1 MDYLKPLYYD
11 EHYSMTC
18 SLKIFSSEQSM
29 KYYMGKRYEQF
40 TEKEMQIALK
50 HEHMINLAPKRKVN

>member
-1 MDYLKPLYYD
+1 
-11 EHYSMTC
+11 
-18 SLKIFSSEQSM
+18 M
-29 KYYMGKRYEQF
+29 KHYMGKRYEQF

>member
-1 MDYLKPLYYD
+1 MK
-11 EHYSMTC
+11 HYT
-18 SLKIFSSEQSM
+18 
-29 KYYMGKRYEQF
+29 GKRYEQF